1 MEIRDSIGISY
12 QHHRV
17 RQFPSLTASRRMF
30 SIKMP
35 NLRLKEMEEDM
46 AILSHSLRSGFHTW
60 QVVGLGMKLNQQ
72 QYEDFSHAFLLDKF
86 GKYLQIDFEF
96 IGEKKVTLN
105 ECQTLVG
112 TTRSK

>member
-35 NLRLKEMEEDM
+35 NLRLKEIEETM
-46 AILSHSLRSGFHTW
+46 VNIAFFTTGFIHVRW
-60 QVVGLGMKLNQQ
+60 LALGFLNQQ
-72 QYEDFSHAFLLDKF
+72 QYEHFSHAFLLDKF
-86 GKYLQIDFEF
+86 RKYLQIDFEF
-96 IGEKKVTLN
+96 ISEKKVTLN

-112 TTRSK
+112 TTRSN